1 MEKNNFDF
9 LRFYFALVVV
19 ISHCISLSGAPV
31 LQFLNPYFDTHL
43 SITGFFI
50 ISGYLIY
57 GSYLKSNSLKDYC
70 IKRAKRILP
79 AYLFIIFFS
88 AFFFCL
94 FSTYSINEYFFNVQF
109 KKYIFANLFF
119 LNFIEPCL
127 PGVFKSN
134 SLCAINGA
142 LWTLKVEVAFYLAI
156 PLIVYFGNKFS
167 KPYLWYI
174 LLYVLGLFYQF
185 LLNKLGD
192 VFPEKYSFFMIM
204 KHQMPGFLTYFIS
217 GIAINHYFD
226 FYKKN
231 KKYLTIFSVIMF
243 GVEYYFDL
251 EILRPIAFSIL
262 IMGIAYG
269 FKFLNNF
276 GKNGDFSYGI
286 YIYHFPLIQFLV
298 SFNWFTIY
306 NPILVIFFIVS
317 VVFAFSYFSWHLLEK
332 KFLYRFKQKRLN

>member
-9 LRFYFALVVV
+9 LRFYFAFVVV
-19 ISHCISLSGAPV
+19 FSHCISLSVAPD

-50 ISGYLIY
+50 ISGFLIY
-57 GSYLKSNSLKDYC
+57 GSYLKSKSLKDYF

-79 AYLFIIFFS
+79 AYLFIILFS
-88 AFFFCL
+88 AIFFYL
-94 FSTYSINEYFFNVQF
+94 FSTYSINEYFIHVQF
-109 KKYIFANLFF
+109 TKYLFANLFF

-127 PGVFKSN
+127 PGVFASN

-185 LLNKLGD
+185 FLNKLG
-192 VFPEKYSFFMIM
+192 VIFAEKHSFFMVL

-217 GIAINHYFD
+217 GIALYHYFD
-226 FYKKN
+226 FYKNN
-231 KKYLTIFSVIMF
+231 KKYLTIFSVIIF
-243 GVEYYFDL
+243 VVEYHFDL
-251 EILRPIAFSIL
+251 EILRPIALSIL
-262 IMGIAYG
+262 IMGVAYG

-276 GKNGDFSYGI
+276 GKHGDFSYGI
-286 YIYHFPLIQFLV
+286 YIYHFPLIQLLV
-298 SFNWFTIY
+298 SFDWFSMY
-306 NPILVIFFIVS
+306 NPYLVIFFIVS

-332 KFLYRFKQKRLN
+332 KFLYRFKHTMLN